1 MINIHS
7 INPIGMVL
15 NYMDI
20 LIVENKDNIISDIKA
35 ILQVLGHRMVG
46 LASTGKEAIKLV
58 GDLDPDMILI
68 NIKLDGEMSGVE
80 AARVISSY
88 YKIPII
94 FITAFTKNCLT
105 KSLQLPEDAVTISEP
120 IRKEHLEYCISRVL
134 G

>member
-1 MINIHS
+1 
-7 INPIGMVL
+7 
-15 NYMDI
+15 
-20 LIVENKDNIISDIKA
+20 
-35 ILQVLGHRMVG
+35 
-46 LASTGKEAIKLV
+46 
-58 GDLDPDMILI
+58 
-68 NIKLDGEMSGVE
+68 MSGVE

>member
-1 MINIHS
+1 
-7 INPIGMVL
+7 
-15 NYMDI
+15 MDI